1 MKKILLLTPIFI
13 LVFVGSYY
21 AASFLP
27 LNNAHKLRAKM
38 ADAAET
44 KRLQTL
50 GAQAKLYAAKNGFNT
65 TQCFLLDMRL
75 NSGQNRFF
83 VYDLKNNSVLYA
95 GLVAHGSCNTNF
107 LEKAQFSN
115 QPGCGCSAK
124 GKYKIGYK
132 YNGRFGTAYKL
143 HGLETSNSNAYDRYI
158 ILHSY
163 YLVPNQET
171 APLPICNSL
180 GCAMVSPNFM
190 KQLAITIDASKK
202 PVLLW
207 MVE

>member
-1 MKKILLLTPIFI
+1 
-13 LVFVGSYY
+13 
-21 AASFLP
+21 
-27 LNNAHKLRAKM
+27 M

-44 KRLQTL
+44 ERLQTL
-50 GAQAKLYAAKNGFNT
+50 GAQAKQYAAKNGFNT

-83 VYDLKNNSVLYA
+83 VYDLKNNQVLYA
-95 GLVAHGSCNTNF
+95 GLVAHGSCNTDF
-107 LEKAQFSN
+107 LENAQFSN
-115 QPGCGCSAK
+115 QPGCGRSAK

-132 YNGRFGTAYKL
+132 YKGRFGTAYKL
-143 HGLETSNSNAYDRYI
+143 HGLDSTNSNAYDRAI
-158 ILHSY
+158 VLHSY
-163 YLVPNQET
+163 YLVPNRET

-190 KQLAITIDASKK
+190 KQLAVTIDASKK
-202 PVLLW
+202 PLLLW